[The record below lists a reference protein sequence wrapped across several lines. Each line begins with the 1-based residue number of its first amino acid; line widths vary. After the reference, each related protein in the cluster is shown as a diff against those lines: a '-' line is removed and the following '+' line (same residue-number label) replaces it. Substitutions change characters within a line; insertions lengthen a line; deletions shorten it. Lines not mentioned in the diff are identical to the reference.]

1 MSVINQMLKDLE
13 ERNQPASEVPAGTP
27 IIVNQPPKS
36 TSSIVIVLVSVV
48 LSMLIAG
55 AVWLYLENQK
65 LQLNQKDVKQSASQG
80 DVTATAVNNNSSAS
94 QAANGQVP
102 IKKESSKQETS
113 KQAQVQASAAK
124 VNSPERVTSQKTML
138 NEPESNLAESIGEV
152 VGDVESTFVETNI
165 ITTPKQPIVNNVTD
179 KPVTEIP
186 TPSASI
192 ESSKTES
199 KPSLSIARK
208 QLSPEQLAAQKMS
221 QVDKAMMEGEGQK
234 AEQLLQDVVLL
245 TPMNTEARKQLAA
258 LWFAQ
263 GQLQGALN
271 VLNQGVAAMP
281 DFADFR
287 LMKAKILLQQNNTQG
302 AYQSLIALPMHPQ
315 IEYQLLLA
323 QASQQV
329 GELSA
334 SINAYR
340 QLVLLQPSKGKWY
353 LGLAIALDRNS
364 QFGEAVKAYREA
376 IALGD
381 ISPQSRQF
389 AQQRMAELGD

>member
-13 ERNQPASEVPAGTP
+13 ERNQPANEVPAGNP
-27 IIVNQPPKS
+27 IIVNQPAKS
-36 TSSIVIVLVSVV
+36 TSSIVIVLVSVA

-65 LQLNQKDVKQSASQG
+65 LQLSQKDVSQPVSQG
-80 DVTATAVNNNSSAS
+80 NPAIRESATTQTVS
-94 QAANGQVP
+94 
-102 IKKESSKQETS
+102 ESSVSSLPTDQALVN
-113 KQAQVQASAAK
+113 QAQNEQDTSEQAFENSLKKNVNANVETNLQANVDT
-124 VNSPERVTSQKTML
+124 VNSPDRVTSQKVTST
-138 NEPESNLAESIGEV
+138 ESEANL
-152 VGDVESTFVETNI
+152 VESVRTTISVVSDEPVAET
-165 ITTPKQPIVNNVTD
+165 Q
-179 KPVTEIP
+179 KPSTSENTAKI
-186 TPSASI
+186 
-192 ESSKTES
+192 ES

-271 VLNQGVAAMP
+271 VLNQGVAVMP

-287 LMKAKILLQQNNTQG
+287 LMKAKILLQQNNAQG
-302 AYQSLIALPMHPQ
+302 AYQSLMALPRHPQ
-315 IEYQLLLA
+315 IEYQSLLA
-323 QASQQV
+323 QAAQQV

-340 QLVLLQPSKGKWY
+340 QLVLLQPSKGKWH

-389 AQQRMAELGD
+389 AQQRMTELGD

>member
-13 ERNQPASEVPAGTP
+13 ERNQPANEAPAGNP
-27 IIVNQPPKS
+27 IIVNQPAKS
-36 TSSIVIVLVSVV
+36 TSSIVIVLVSVA
-48 LSMLIAG
+48 LSVLIAG

-65 LQLNQKDVKQSASQG
+65 LQLNQKDVSQPVSQG
-80 DVTATAVNNNSSAS
+80 NPAIRESAITQAVSESSVGS
-94 QAANGQVP
+94 PPTGQVLVN
-102 IKKESSKQETS
+102 
-113 KQAQVQASAAK
+113 QAQKEQDTSEQALENSLKKNVNANEEANLK
-124 VNSPERVTSQKTML
+124 ANVDTVNSPDRVTSQKVTST
-138 NEPESNLAESIGEV
+138 ESEANL
-152 VGDVESTFVETNI
+152 VESLRTTASVVSDEPVAET
-165 ITTPKQPIVNNVTD
+165 Q
-179 KPVTEIP
+179 KPSTSENTAKIG
-186 TPSASI
+186 
-192 ESSKTES
+192 S

-287 LMKAKILLQQNNTQG
+287 LMKAKILLQQNNAQG
-302 AYQSLIALPMHPQ
+302 AYQSLMALPRHPQ
-315 IEYQLLLA
+315 IEYQSLLA
-323 QASQQV
+323 QAAQQV
-329 GELSA
+329 GEHSA

-340 QLVLLQPSKGKWY
+340 QLVQLQPSKGKWH

-389 AQQRMAELGD
+389 AQQRMTELGD

>member
-13 ERNQPASEVPAGTP
+13 ERNQPANEVPAGNP
-27 IIVNQPPKS
+27 IIVNQPAKS
-36 TSSIVIVLVSVV
+36 TSSIVIVLVSVA
-48 LSMLIAG
+48 LSVLIAG

-65 LQLNQKDVKQSASQG
+65 LQLSQKDVSQPVSQG
-80 DVTATAVNNNSSAS
+80 NPAIRESATTQTVSESPVSSLPTDQALVN
-94 QAANGQVP
+94 
-102 IKKESSKQETS
+102 
-113 KQAQVQASAAK
+113 QAQNEQDTSEQAFENSLKKNVNANVETNLQANVDT
-124 VNSPERVTSQKTML
+124 VNSPDRVTSQKVTST
-138 NEPESNLAESIGEV
+138 ESEANLAEPVQTTVS
-152 VGDVESTFVETNI
+152 DVSDEPVAETQKPSTSENTAKIN
-165 ITTPKQPIVNNVTD
+165 
-179 KPVTEIP
+179 
-186 TPSASI
+186 
-192 ESSKTES
+192 S

-271 VLNQGVAAMP
+271 VLNQGVAVMP

-287 LMKAKILLQQNNTQG
+287 LMKAKILLQQNNAQG
-302 AYQSLIALPMHPQ
+302 AYQSLMALPRHPQ
-315 IEYQLLLA
+315 IEYQSLLA
-323 QASQQV
+323 QAAQQV

-340 QLVLLQPSKGKWY
+340 QLVLLQPSKGKWH

-389 AQQRMAELGD
+389 AQQRMTELGD

>member
-13 ERNQPASEVPAGTP
+13 ERNQPANEVPAGNP
-27 IIVNQPPKS
+27 IIVNQPAKS
-36 TSSIVIVLVSVV
+36 TSSIVIVLVSVA
-48 LSMLIAG
+48 LSVLIAG

-65 LQLNQKDVKQSASQG
+65 LQLNQKDVSQPVSQG
-80 DVTATAVNNNSSAS
+80 NPAIRESATTQAVSESSLS
-94 QAANGQVP
+94 SPPTGQVLVNQAQD
-102 IKKESSKQETS
+102 EQDTS
-113 KQAQVQASAAK
+113 KQALKNSLKKNVNANVETNLQANVDT
-124 VNSPERVTSQKTML
+124 VNSPDRVTSQKVTST
-138 NEPESNLAESIGEV
+138 ESEANLAEPFQTTVS
-152 VGDVESTFVETNI
+152 DVSDELVAEAQKPSTSENTAKI
-165 ITTPKQPIVNNVTD
+165 D
-179 KPVTEIP
+179 
-186 TPSASI
+186 
-192 ESSKTES
+192 S

-245 TPMNTEARKQLAA
+245 TPENTEARKQLAA

-271 VLNQGVAAMP
+271 VLNQGVAVMP

-287 LMKAKILLQQNNTQG
+287 LMKAKILLQQNNAQG
-302 AYQSLIALPMHPQ
+302 AYQSLMALPRHPQ
-315 IEYQLLLA
+315 IEYQSLLA
-323 QASQQV
+323 QAAQQV

-334 SINAYR
+334 STNAYR
-340 QLVLLQPSKGKWY
+340 QLVLLQPSKGKWH

-364 QFGEAVKAYREA
+364 QFGEAIKAYREA

-389 AQQRMAELGD
+389 AQQRMTELGD

>member
-13 ERNQPASEVPAGTP
+13 ERNQPANEVSAGNP
-27 IIVNQPPKS
+27 IIVNQPAKS
-36 TSSIVIVLVSVV
+36 TSSIVIVLVSVA
-48 LSMLIAG
+48 LSVLIAG

-65 LQLNQKDVKQSASQG
+65 LQLNQKDVSQPVSQG
-80 DVTATAVNNNSSAS
+80 NPAIRESATTQAVSELPVSSPVNR
-94 QAANGQVP
+94 QALVN
-102 IKKESSKQETS
+102 
-113 KQAQVQASAAK
+113 QAQDEQDTSEQAFENSLKKNVNANVEANLTANVDT
-124 VNSPERVTSQKTML
+124 VNSHDRVTSQKATSTESEA
-138 NEPESNLAESIGEV
+138 NIAEPVQTSVSSVSDEPVAEIQ
-152 VGDVESTFVETNI
+152 
-165 ITTPKQPIVNNVTD
+165 K
-179 KPVTEIP
+179 
-186 TPSASI
+186 PSASEDTAKI
-192 ESSKTES
+192 ES

-271 VLNQGVAAMP
+271 VLNQGVAVMP

-287 LMKAKILLQQNNTQG
+287 LMKAKILLQQSNAQG
-302 AYQSLIALPMHPQ
+302 AYQSLMALPRHPQ
-315 IEYQLLLA
+315 IEYQSLLA
-323 QASQQV
+323 QAAQQV
-329 GELSA
+329 GELSV

-340 QLVLLQPSKGKWY
+340 QLVLLQPSKGKWH

-364 QFGEAVKAYREA
+364 QFGEAVEAYRAA

-389 AQQRMAELGD
+389 AQQRMTELGD

>member
-1 MSVINQMLKDLE
+1 SDELVAEAQK
-13 ERNQPASEVPAGTP
+13 P
-27 IIVNQPPKS
+27 S
-36 TSSIVIVLVSVV
+36 TS
-48 LSMLIAG
+48 
-55 AVWLYLENQK
+55 EN
-65 LQLNQKDVKQSASQG
+65 
-80 DVTATAVNNNSSAS
+80 TAK
-94 QAANGQVP
+94 
-102 IKKESSKQETS
+102 I
-113 KQAQVQASAAK
+113 
-124 VNSPERVTSQKTML
+124 
-138 NEPESNLAESIGEV
+138 
-152 VGDVESTFVETNI
+152 D
-165 ITTPKQPIVNNVTD
+165 
-179 KPVTEIP
+179 
-186 TPSASI
+186 
-192 ESSKTES
+192 S

-271 VLNQGVAAMP
+271 VLNQGVAVMP

-287 LMKAKILLQQNNTQG
+287 LMKAKILLQQNNAQG
-302 AYQSLIALPMHPQ
+302 AYQSLMALPRHPQ
-315 IEYQLLLA
+315 IEYQSLLA
-323 QASQQV
+323 QAAQQV

-340 QLVLLQPSKGKWY
+340 QLVLLQPSKGKWH
-353 LGLAIALDRNS
+353 LGLAIALDRSS
-364 QFGEAVKAYREA
+364 QFGEAIKAYREA

-389 AQQRMAELGD
+389 AQQRMTELGD

>member
-13 ERNQPASEVPAGTP
+13 ERNQPANEVPAGNP
-27 IIVNQPPKS
+27 IIVNQPAKS
-36 TSSIVIVLVSVV
+36 TSSIVIVLVSVA
-48 LSMLIAG
+48 LSVLIAG

-65 LQLNQKDVKQSASQG
+65 LQLSQKDVSQPVSQG
-80 DVTATAVNNNSSAS
+80 KPAIREGATTQTVS
-94 QAANGQVP
+94 
-102 IKKESSKQETS
+102 ESSVSSLPTDQALVN
-113 KQAQVQASAAK
+113 QAQNEQDTSEQAFENSLKKNVNANVETNLQANVDT
-124 VNSPERVTSQKTML
+124 VNSQDRITSQNVTST
-138 NEPESNLAESIGEV
+138 ESKANLAEPVQTTVSDVSDEPVAEV
-152 VGDVESTFVETNI
+152 QKPSTSENTAKI
-165 ITTPKQPIVNNVTD
+165 D
-179 KPVTEIP
+179 
-186 TPSASI
+186 
-192 ESSKTES
+192 S

-271 VLNQGVAAMP
+271 VLNQGVVVMP

-287 LMKAKILLQQNNTQG
+287 LMKAKILLQQNNAQG
-302 AYQSLIALPMHPQ
+302 AYQSLMALPRHPQ
-315 IEYQLLLA
+315 IEYQSLLA
-323 QASQQV
+323 QAAQQV

-340 QLVLLQPSKGKWY
+340 QLVLLQPSKGKWH
-353 LGLAIALDRNS
+353 LGLAIALDRSS

-389 AQQRMAELGD
+389 AQQRMTELGD